1 MLPIYNATRYIVPLR
16 EGGSLPAIL
25 DTAGGGSYVVKFRG
39 AGQGARALVA
49 EIIVGHLA
57 TALGIDIPSLALVE
71 LDESFGKSEPDPEI
85 QDILKQSRG
94 LNVGLRYLEGAFT
107 YDPVALN
114 EVDPE
119 RAADIV
125 WLDALTTNID
135 RTPRNPNLL
144 YWNDR
149 LWVIDHGAALYFH
162 HNWPSLDDDR
172 KKSPFAPISQHV
184 LLRYAGDIREAD
196 ARLAPLVTPELLRAT
211 ADLVPDDLLMDAP
224 SGTEPAFPTPEE
236 NRAAYIDYF
245 TVRLAPPR
253 AFVEEAERARERQRI
268 EPPTKLD
275 ARR

>member
-1 MLPIYNATRYIVPLR
+1 MLPIHNATRYIVPLR

-25 DTAGGGSYVVKFRG
+25 DTADGGSYVVKFRG

-57 TALGIDIPSLALVE
+57 ATLGFDIPSLALIE
-71 LDESFGKSEPDPEI
+71 LDESFGRSEPDSEI
-85 QDILKQSRG
+85 QDILRGSRG

-114 EVDPE
+114 DVDPE
-119 RAADIV
+119 RAAAIV

-135 RTPRNPNLL
+135 RTARNPNLL

-149 LWVIDHGAALYFH
+149 LWLIDHGAALYFH
-162 HNWPSLDDDR
+162 HNWASLDDDR
-172 KKSPFAPISQHV
+172 KRTPFAPISQHV

-196 ARLAPLVTPELLRAT
+196 ARLAPLVTSELLRET
-211 ADLVPDDLLMDAP
+211 VELIPDDLLMDAP
-224 SGTEPAFPTPEE
+224 SGTEPAFSTPDE

-245 TVRLAPPR
+245 TVRLGSPR
-253 AFVEEAERARERQRI
+253 EFAAEAERARQRGRT
-268 EPPTKLD
+268 EPVTRVE